1 MKKQC
6 THIHYLQ
13 ISIYIYIYNCKWE
26 QLGCGTAIPSLAL
39 FAYLL
44 AGRQFSS
51 SSSSPLSS
59 EQSPANAKPNIRFT
73 FADYNST
80 VLRLVTIP
88 NLLLTWKLACNR
100 QNRKQNETVQN
111 RQQDQQRPQEQGEEQ
126 QEDEDV
132 EQDINPTML
141 NDFEKDLQQ
150 RGILID
156 FVSGAW
162 SPEFVHMA
170 IDSVS
175 TVSRL
180 PTEDVADTRGLAP
193 SRSRRRLL
201 VLASETIY
209 APASLTTFSET
220 LIALLRVGTSD
231 NGTTT
236 NQQIPPPPSSR
247 ALLAAKKVYFGVGGG
262 IDEFLTVLHRV
273 RGGTGTV
280 QQRSEVKTE
289 GVGRVILEISF

>member
-1 MKKQC
+1 M
-6 THIHYLQ
+6 
-13 ISIYIYIYNCKWE
+13 
-26 QLGCGTAIPSLAL
+26 
-39 FAYLL
+39 
-44 AGRQFSS
+44 
-51 SSSSPLSS
+51 
-59 EQSPANAKPNIRFT
+59 
-73 FADYNST
+73 
-80 VLRLVTIP
+80 P

-100 QNRKQNETVQN
+100 RNRKQNETVQN
-111 RQQDQQRPQEQGEEQ
+111 QQQDQQRLQEQGEEQ
-126 QEDEDV
+126 QEDEDG

-141 NDFEKDLQQ
+141 DDFEKDLQQ

-170 IDSVS
+170 VDSVS

-193 SRSRRRLL
+193 SRPRCRLL

-220 LIALLRVGTSD
+220 LMALLQVGTSN
-231 NGTTT
+231 NGTT

-289 GVGRVILEISF
+289 GVGRVILEISY

>member
-1 MKKQC
+1 M
-6 THIHYLQ
+6 HIFTDIH
-13 ISIYIYIYNCKWE
+13 IYNCKWE

-44 AGRQFSS
+44 AGGQFSS
-51 SSSSPLSS
+51 SSLSS

-80 VLRLVTIP
+80 VLRLVTMP

-100 QNRKQNETVQN
+100 RNRKQNETVQN
-111 RQQDQQRPQEQGEEQ
+111 QQQNQQD
-126 QEDEDV
+126 EDG

-175 TVSRL
+175 TASCVSA
-180 PTEDVADTRGLAP
+180 EDAADTRQLAS
-193 SRSRRRLL
+193 SRSRCRLL

-231 NGTTT
+231 NGTT
-236 NQQIPPPPSSR
+236 NQQTSPPPSSR

-262 IDEFLTVLHRV
+262 IDEFLTVLNRV

>member
-1 MKKQC
+1 M
-6 THIHYLQ
+6 HIFTD
-13 ISIYIYIYNCKWE
+13 IYIYNCKWE

-44 AGRQFSS
+44 AGGQFSS
-51 SSSSPLSS
+51 SSSSLSS

-80 VLRLVTIP
+80 VLRLVTMP

-100 QNRKQNETVQN
+100 RNRKQNETVQN
-111 RQQDQQRPQEQGEEQ
+111 QQQDQQ
-126 QEDEDV
+126 DEDG
-132 EQDINPTML
+132 EQDINLTML

-175 TVSRL
+175 TASCVS
-180 PTEDVADTRGLAP
+180 TEDAADTRRLAS
-193 SRSRRRLL
+193 SRSRCRLL

-220 LIALLRVGTSD
+220 LVALLRVGTSD
-231 NGTTT
+231 NGTT
-236 NQQIPPPPSSR
+236 NQQTSPPPSSR

-262 IDEFLTVLHRV
+262 IDEFLTVLNRV